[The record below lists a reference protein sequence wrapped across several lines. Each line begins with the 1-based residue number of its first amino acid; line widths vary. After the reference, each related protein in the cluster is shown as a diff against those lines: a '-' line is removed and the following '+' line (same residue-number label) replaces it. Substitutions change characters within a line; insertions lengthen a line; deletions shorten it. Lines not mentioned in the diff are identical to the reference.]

1 MILTVNYRHRYDNYR
16 RAGHYHLHVYTTMAP
31 AAHIIILTTIMDDA
45 NIDLLHISN
54 FANHIIVIIMF
65 VYARTSSRQITR
77 SLGNA
82 L

>member
-45 NIDLLHISN
+45 NIDLLHMSN
-54 FANHIIVIIMF
+54 
-65 VYARTSSRQITR
+65 Y
-77 SLGNA
+77 
-82 L
+82 